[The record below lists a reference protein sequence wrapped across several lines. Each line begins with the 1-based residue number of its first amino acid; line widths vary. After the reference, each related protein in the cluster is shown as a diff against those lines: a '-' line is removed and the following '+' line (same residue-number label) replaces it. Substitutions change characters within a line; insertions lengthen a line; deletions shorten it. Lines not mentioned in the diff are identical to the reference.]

1 MITDIDDQKRALEAL
16 RASEIKFRLIV
27 DNVPGFLC
35 TLDPTGVMDLAN
47 RQMLEYFGKTLDELR
62 NWEFNDTA
70 HPDDLLR
77 ITPIVKNSFAT
88 GTPFEDEIRYRRADG
103 VYLWFHV
110 DVVPA
115 RDADGTVTGWYAL
128 LINIEER
135 KRTEQELRRIESEL
149 AHASRV
155 ASLGVLTA
163 AIAHEVNQPLSGIST
178 NLDTCL
184 RMLSA
189 DPPNVEGARQTA
201 RRATRDVSRAAE
213 VIARLRELY
222 SNKEPS
228 AEPLDVNE
236 AALEVIALSLSKLQS
251 GGVVLRQELADDLPA
266 VTGNRVQLQQVIL
279 NLVLNASDAMSD
291 VDDRPRQLVIR
302 TERAGADVRLTVQD
316 AGIGIQPE
324 VAANLFQPFHT
335 TKASGMG
342 IGLSVSRSIVER
354 HRGRIWAE
362 PNDGPG
368 ARFSFSIPGRPE
380 GVTGS
385 AP

>member
-1 MITDIDDQKRALEAL
+1 MSFPRGTQ
-16 RASEIKFRLIV
+16 
-27 DNVPGFLC
+27 
-35 TLDPTGVMDLAN
+35 
-47 RQMLEYFGKTLDELR
+47 
-62 NWEFNDTA
+62 TA
-70 HPDDLLR
+70 
-77 ITPIVKNSFAT
+77 
-88 GTPFEDEIRYRRADG
+88 
-103 VYLWFHV
+103 
-110 DVVPA
+110 
-115 RDADGTVTGWYAL
+115 